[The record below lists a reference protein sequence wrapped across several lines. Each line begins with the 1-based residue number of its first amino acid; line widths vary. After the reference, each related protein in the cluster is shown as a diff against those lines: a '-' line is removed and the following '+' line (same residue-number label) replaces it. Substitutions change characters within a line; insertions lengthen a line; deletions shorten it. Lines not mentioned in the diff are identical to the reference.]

1 MELQEASRDGVFGL
15 DLETGKAVDPQ
26 DIGVYDNVCVKKH
39 MLDAWWVTWFYND
52 STKLW
57 QRFIF

>member
-39 MLDAWWVTWFYND
+39 MLDAW
-52 STKLW
+52 
-57 QRFIF
+57 